1 MFFLNASIFIWCWL
15 PSLPNLF
22 SCFFFQ
28 ANRIRLEFLIDEITI
43 VQKRHGIY
51 EGNGRHVYIRHKA
64 IIKMQPPFCTKK
76 FNADNIARINCHW
89 FQTLDIMKTRNPQMD
104 FQHFYY
110 FRTRTININYKILS
124 QYHVNRITNLTIDN
138 CIGYCSKFP

>member
-22 SCFFFQ
+22 SFFFQ
-28 ANRIRLEFLIDEITI
+28 ANRIRLAFLIDEITI
-43 VQKRHGIY
+43 VQKIHGIY

-64 IIKMQPPFCTKK
+64 IIKMQPPFYTKK

-89 FQTLDIMKTRNPQMD
+89 FPTLDIMKTRNPQMD
-104 FQHFYY
+104 FQRFYY
-110 FRTRTININYKILS
+110 FRTRRININYKILS
-124 QYHVNRITNLTIDN
+124 QHHVNKITNLTIDN
-138 CIGYCSKFP
+138 CIGYYSKFP